1 MEIIENILY
10 DDIRVFIY
18 IFFIYSFLGW
28 CMESFGSI
36 INPKVKKF
44 VNRGFLIGPYC
55 PVYGFGVVLIT
66 LLLGKYQEDPST
78 VFALSIFICGILEY
92 FTSWILEKLF
102 GARWWDY
109 SKQKYNIN
117 GRICL
122 ETLIPFGL
130 FGMCTL
136 CFINP
141 FIVDKLV
148 LIPYFIYNNV
158 AIALSVIFIIDGII
172 SFFIIKSLKNIT
184 LKNVDNTE
192 EISDMVKEKTDEIV
206 TELVDKAEDIAMKTA
221 SDIIHYNR
229 KRKIKKLRL
238 KKQNID
244 RKLLLRNN
252 ELSKYL
258 KKLIDELRYNT
269 KLFNYRV
276 KEEREKLE
284 KTFDFKIKELRD
296 ESNKKNERRKEN
308 IEDIKKKSVWYRRIV
323 ESYPEIES
331 IIKKRVIKDNNVTL
345 KENIDLKNK
354 KK

>member
-1 MEIIENILY
+1 MDIIENILY

-55 PVYGFGVVLIT
+55 PVYGFGVVLISFF
-66 LLLGKYQEDPST
+66 LGKYQDDPST
-78 VFALSIFICGILEY
+78 VFVLSIFVCGILEY
-92 FTSWILEKLF
+92 FTSWILEKIF

-109 SKQKYNIN
+109 SNQKYNIN

-141 FIVDKLV
+141 FIVDKLS
-148 LIPYFIYNNV
+148 LIPYFIYNIV
-158 AIALSVIFIIDGII
+158 AIVLSVIFVIDGII
-172 SFFIIKSLKNIT
+172 SFCIIKSLKNIAF
-184 LKNVDNTE
+184 KNVDNTE
-192 EISDMVKEKTDEIV
+192 EISDMVKEKTEEIA
-206 TELVDKAEDIAMKTA
+206 TELADKAEDIAMKAA

-238 KKQNID
+238 KKQNAE
-244 RKLLLRNN
+244 RRLLLRNN

-258 KKLIDELRYNT
+258 KELIEKLRYNT

-284 KTFDFKIKELRD
+284 KTFDSKIKELKD
-296 ESNKKNERRKEN
+296 ESNKRSERRKDK
-308 IEDIKKKSVWYRRIV
+308 IEDIKKKSIWYRRIV
-323 ESYPEIES
+323 ESYPDLES
-331 IIKKRVIKDNNVTL
+331 IIKKRETKDNNIDL
-345 KENIDLKNK
+345 KENINLKNK